1 MSSENYV
8 VIRNREY
15 LVYVVLG
22 EPTTSPPWVEQ
33 AWAHIF
39 DTLNPL
45 IRVAR
50 DRAAVRSTQLRPG
63 PLVSRPKRDLVWS
76 HRMEQA
82 GVKKWTH
89 RENGRLLSG
98 EEAEFV
104 TCEVWAPSWSIC
116 EREGLSPDVYF
127 AVRHEPGKQAVKFN
141 SVCLLAVACDLE
153 QIDGARKSAG
163 SIASLLYA
171 VLRAHCIRPWRS
183 FGSLADG
190 TYHNALNDL
199 FVTGLFNL
207 GPRHKASPSLLS
219 LAGAWVSF

>member
-1 MSSENYV
+1 MV
-8 VIRNREY
+8 FRNREY

-63 PLVSRPKRDLVWS
+63 SGSPDQRAISFGRIAWS
-76 HRMEQA
+76 VQ
-82 GVKKWTH
+82 GSKKWTH

-98 EEAEFV
+98 EAAEFV

-116 EREGLSPDVYF
+116 VRDGLSPDVYF
-127 AVRHEPGKQAVKFN
+127 VVRHESGEQAVKFN
-141 SVCLLAVACDLE
+141 SVCLLAVARDLE
-153 QIDGARKSAG
+153 QTDGARKSAG
-163 SIASLLYA
+163 SIASLLCA
-171 VLRAHCIRPWRS
+171 VLRAHCIRPWKS

-199 FVTGLFNL
+199 FITGLFNP